1 MAKPWGAAKEK
12 ENVALLFSSCSLLS
26 RLLSQAARACLPRP
40 SVNRCI
46 WKSPFSVLLITF
58 KARRGRSIHTKKLKV
73 HKQTN
78 TTLVACNSVVIPNE
92 SAVILATVD
101 FKAMTSCLEM
111 LSSFSTDSF
120 SCWRFFLALFSTSIS
135 NSCFSWSDRISSSA
149 LLIFT
154 WRSRIFAAACET
166 SEYRIF
172 CYRSKF
178 WPFLGYWSNSENFFP
193 WKMVLFSIQMTVVV
207 ISNLVFKFLTPQRL
221 SLSYLPAG

>member
-1 MAKPWGAAKEK
+1 MKFELFRDVIATFYEAERGKKLYSWSYFTWSRWIF
-12 ENVALLFSSCSLLS
+12 ALRRWLYTGLAHILCRIYF
-26 RLLSQAARACLPRP
+26 QM
-40 SVNRCI
+40 
-46 WKSPFSVLLITF
+46 WKSLFSVLLITI
-58 KARRGRSIHTKKLKV
+58 KARSGRSIHTKKVKKV
-73 HKQTN
+73 HKQRN

-111 LSSFSTDSF
+111 LSSFSMDSF

-149 LLIFT
+149 LLTFS

-172 CYRSKF
+172 SYQSKF
-178 WPFLGYWSNSENFFP
+178 WPFLGY
-193 WKMVLFSIQMTVVV
+193 
-207 ISNLVFKFLTPQRL
+207 
-221 SLSYLPAG
+221 